1 MVPSSKYIRTEIF
14 EADIDCLPDFVEE
27 MYITTKFDLLE
38 DVRKRSKKLLASI
51 SNSTQHTTSYYNQY
65 KTQLDMFYEQIK
77 KTVLPKRLEPF
88 WRYTYEFTPSGSILL
103 LEHVKELEATVD
115 AAPEDERVTSETV
128 DQVFFL
134 FAIEG
139 DFLTVDEYAKKY
151 EVEAVTV
158 RQWIRRGKL
167 KTAQKVGKEWI
178 IPALTDIPG
187 RGYEGGQY
195 RIRGNCDDAP
205 EEFSYL
211 KDFKLITIWQDSKEK
226 NTYHVK
232 LSDMKGIRATT
243 KDIDL
248 TNDERERLELYLMS
262 TRSVQF
268 VGDNQSYCHKMIEK
282 PEPDADAK
290 DQE

>member
-1 MVPSSKYIRTEIF
+1 MDSSSKYIRTEIF
-14 EADIDCLPDFVEE
+14 EAEVDRLPDFVEE

-38 DVRKRSKKLLASI
+38 DVRKRSQKLLDAI
-51 SNSTQHTTSYYNQY
+51 SNSTQHTISYYNQY
-65 KTQLDMFYEQIK
+65 KAQLDMFYEQIK
-77 KTVLPKRLEPF
+77 KTVLPKCLEPF

-115 AAPEDERVTSETV
+115 ADPEDEMVTSETV

-151 EVEAVTV
+151 NVEAVTV

-178 IPALTDIPG
+178 IPALTDIPS

-195 RIRGNCDDAP
+195 RIRGACEDAP

-211 KDFKLITIWQDSKEK
+211 KDFKLITIWQDGKDK
-226 NTYHVK
+226 NVYHVK

-248 TNDERERLELYLMS
+248 TTEERERLELYLMAS
-262 TRSVQF
+262 RSVQF
-268 VGDNQSYCHKMIEK
+268 VGENQSYSHKLI
-282 PEPDADAK
+282 
-290 DQE
+290 DQ

>member
-1 MVPSSKYIRTEIF
+1 MVSNSKYIRTEIF
-14 EADIDCLPDFVEE
+14 EAEGEILPDFVEK
-27 MYITTKFDLLE
+27 MYITTKLDLLE
-38 DVRKRSKKLLASI
+38 DVRKRSERLLSTI
-51 SNSTQHTTSYYNQY
+51 SNSTQHTISYYNQY
-65 KTQLDMFYEQIK
+65 KAQLDMFYEQIK

-88 WRYTYEFTPSGSILL
+88 WRYTYEFTPSSSILL

-115 AAPEDERVTSETV
+115 ADPEDRMITSETV

-178 IPALTDIPG
+178 IPVLTDIPS

-211 KDFKLITIWQDSKEK
+211 RDFKLITIWQDAKDK
-226 NTYHVK
+226 NIYHMK
-232 LSDMKGIRATT
+232 LTDMKGLRATT
-243 KDIDL
+243 KDVDL
-248 TNDERERLELYLMS
+248 TNEERERLELYLMAS
-262 TRSVQF
+262 RSVQF
-268 VGDNQSYCHKMIEK
+268 VGENRSYSHKLIE
-282 PEPDADAK
+282 EPIIYEEDA
-290 DQE
+290 E

>member
-1 MVPSSKYIRTEIF
+1 MDSNSKYIRTEIF
-14 EADIDCLPDFVEE
+14 EAEVDRLPDFVDEV
-27 MYITTKFDLLE
+27 YITTKFDLLE
-38 DVRKRSKKLLASI
+38 DVRKRSQKLLDSI

-65 KTQLDMFYEQIK
+65 KAQLEMFYEQIK
-77 KTVLPKRLEPF
+77 KTVLPKRLEPY

-103 LEHVKELEATVD
+103 MEHVKELEATVD
-115 AAPEDERVTSETV
+115 ADPEDEMITSETV

-151 EVEAVTV
+151 NVEAVTV

-178 IPALTDIPG
+178 IPALTDIPS

-195 RIRGNCDDAP
+195 RIRGTCDDAP

-211 KDFKLITIWQDSKEK
+211 KEFKLITIWQDGKDK
-226 NTYHVK
+226 NVYHVK

-248 TNDERERLELYLMS
+248 TTEERERLELYLMAS
-262 TRSVQF
+262 RSVQF
-268 VGDNQSYCHKMIEK
+268 VGENQSYSHKLL
-282 PEPDADAK
+282 DR
-290 DQE
+290 